1 MYFPDARILHSL
13 PVNILIFRIPV
24 TTPFSSLLLFDD
36 FPLNL
41 TGVFAHFQ
49 CSVGTSILMF
59 LSSLDVDK
67 LSKITLEILYY
78 LRVRIFMINVVYYLK
93 DNMANINGSILRVVK
108 SQAFLI

>member
-1 MYFPDARILHSL
+1 
-13 PVNILIFRIPV
+13 
-24 TTPFSSLLLFDD
+24 
-36 FPLNL
+36 
-41 TGVFAHFQ
+41 
-49 CSVGTSILMF
+49 MF

-108 SQAFLI
+108 SQTFLS

>member
-36 FPLNL
+36 LPLNL

-49 CSVGTSILMF
+49 CSVGASILMF